1 MTKYRRKTANAK
13 ERERMKMVNQ
23 AFDRLREVMPD
34 LNLILDQEKETKV
47 FRDQKAGV
55 LIAESR
61 NFSIVSTES
70 KKSTFRSLAMRPDK
84 TKVHGNAI
92 PRLKQQPLSSCCSL
106 VRLHQRLQQCLI
118 GNYIDFVVNGT

>member
-47 FRDQKAGV
+47 YTETRYRPF
-55 LIAESR
+55 LSAESEKLS
-61 NFSIVSTES
+61 FISAES
-70 KKSTFRSLAMRPDK
+70 EESTFRHCEMSLDNKR
-84 TKVHGNAI
+84 
-92 PRLKQQPLSSCCSL
+92 S
-106 VRLHQRLQQCLI
+106 
-118 GNYIDFVVNGT
+118 

>member
-47 FRDQKAGV
+47 HRDQKFFFYV
-55 LIAESR
+55 SRVRKLVFLSAESVK
-61 NFSIVSTES
+61 NMF
-70 KKSTFRSLAMRPDK
+70 
-84 TKVHGNAI
+84 G
-92 PRLKQQPLSSCCSL
+92 
-106 VRLHQRLQQCLI
+106 
-118 GNYIDFVVNGT
+118 

>member
-47 FRDQKAGV
+47 Y
-55 LIAESR
+55 
-61 NFSIVSTES
+61 TETINQLS
-70 KKSTFRSLAMRPDK
+70 F
-84 TKVHGNAI
+84 
-92 PRLKQQPLSSCCSL
+92 QQS
-106 VRLHQRLQQCLI
+106 
-118 GNYIDFVVNGT
+118 

>member
-47 FRDQKAGV
+47 FRDQKSACS
-55 LIAESR
+55 L
-61 NFSIVSTES
+61 SIVWKIVFSFS
-70 KKSTFRSLAMRPDK
+70 RVCKYYFSSL
-84 TKVHGNAI
+84 
-92 PRLKQQPLSSCCSL
+92 
-106 VRLHQRLQQCLI
+106 
-118 GNYIDFVVNGT
+118 